1 MPRWTDGCGRRHPRQ
16 PINLTR
22 EENLKIYTRS
32 GDNGTAGLYSGERVL
47 KSHDRIEAFGDV
59 DELNSSLGT
68 LRSVLPEDQ
77 VDLID
82 EIKRIQIH
90 LFHAGA
96 WLATSRE
103 APELV
108 CLQEIREEHIRFLE
122 TAIDRIVGR
131 LPELKHFI
139 LPGGCLAAS
148 LAHQARTVCRR
159 AERHAV
165 RVSVEAQIG
174 RPPKR
179 LRGVLIYLNR
189 LSDYLF
195 VLARYCNFIFNR
207 PDDVW
212 ELEGSIHSQ
221 AAN

>member
-1 MPRWTDGCGRRHPRQ
+1 V
-16 PINLTR
+16 
-22 EENLKIYTRS
+22 KIYTGR
-32 GDNGTAGLYSGERVL
+32 GDNGTAGLFSGERVL

-68 LRSVLPEDQ
+68 VRSALPEDQ
-77 VDLID
+77 AELIN
-82 EIKRIQIH
+82 EIKLIQSH
-90 LFHAGA
+90 LFHVGA

-103 APELV
+103 APVLSH
-108 CLQEIREEHIRFLE
+108 LQEIREEHVRFLE
-122 TAIDRIVGR
+122 TAIDRIVER
-131 LPELKHFI
+131 LPELNHFI

-148 LAHQARTVCRR
+148 LAHQSRTVCRR

-179 LRGVLIYLNR
+179 LKGVLVYLNR

-195 VLARYCNFIFNR
+195 VLARYCNFIQNR
-207 PDDVW
+207 SDDEW
-212 ELEGSIHSQ
+212 DSGNIISEYI
-221 AAN
+221 AK

>member
-1 MPRWTDGCGRRHPRQ
+1 M
-16 PINLTR
+16 
-22 EENLKIYTRS
+22 KIYTGS

-68 LRSVLPEDQ
+68 LRSVLPGDQ
-77 VDLID
+77 IDLIN
-82 EIKRIQIH
+82 EIKRIQAQ
-90 LFHAGA
+90 LLHAGA

-103 APELV
+103 APVLS

-122 TAIDRIVGR
+122 TAIDRIADR
-131 LPELKHFI
+131 LPELKGFI

-148 LAHQARTVCRR
+148 LAHQARTICRR

-165 RVSVEAQIG
+165 RISVEAQIG

-195 VLARYCNFIFNR
+195 VLARYCNFIHNR
-207 PDDVW
+207 PDDEW
-212 ELEGSIHSQ
+212 EWGAPSPITSPIR
-221 AAN
+221 